1 MLDNES
7 LGNESNLPVGRQ
19 EFGSLIANCG
29 ATVNNSHLAVGVSGG
44 ADSMALCILA
54 ARWGRLNSVLVTA
67 LVVDHGLRVS
77 SAYEV
82 RVVASWL
89 KRLAIPFEILTIEQP
104 KPTTGIQEKAR
115 RWRFLEFDKWCR
127 ANSVNLVLLGH
138 TLDDQIETLFMRI
151 NADTGPD
158 GLSGMLS
165 YTRVRG
171 LIIARP
177 LLSVTKK
184 RLIAT
189 CNHHN
194 QTWIN
199 DPSNLDESFSRV
211 FWRNLQPK
219 VEQVGLT
226 SRSIE
231 RFSKIMGSLR
241 GIIDQHCRD
250 FIKYSGGVS
259 SLGLIWFEAP
269 DFNKLP
275 SYFAELMIGRILR
288 FIGGASKP
296 IKKRRIGKLCRN
308 LNDKTLLIETLGGCI
323 VQKSEK
329 GRVSIYREYAKC
341 QAPVSCLPG
350 QTFRWD
356 NRFEI
361 TLSGNQ
367 SAIIEA
373 LGHHGWCQVIDNAN
387 ISGNFAMLKQIPFK
401 ARLSLPV
408 IRHLDGGL
416 SIPHFRGVGI
426 EKGYDVSCEPVAE
439 FRPDA
444 DWVCELVS

>member
-1 MLDNES
+1 MLDNVS
-7 LGNESNLPVGRQ
+7 LGDESKLPVGCQ
-19 EFGSLIANCG
+19 EFGCLIANCG
-29 ATVNNSHLAVGVSGG
+29 LTVNNSHLAVGVSGG

-54 ARWGRLNSVLVTA
+54 ARWGRLNSVSVTA

-77 SAYEV
+77 SAYEA

-89 KRLAIPFEILTIEQP
+89 KRLAIPFEILTIKQP

-115 RWRFLEFDKWCR
+115 RWRFLAFDNWCR
-127 ANSVNLVLLGH
+127 SNSVDVVLLGH

-177 LLSVTKK
+177 LLSITKK

-194 QTWIN
+194 QKWIN
-199 DPSNLDESFSRV
+199 DPSNLDEKFTRV
-211 FWRNLQPK
+211 FWRNLRPK
-219 VEQVGLT
+219 VEQVGLA
-226 SRSIE
+226 SQSIE
-231 RFSKIMGSLR
+231 RFSRIMASLR
-241 GIIDQHCRD
+241 GIIDHYCRD
-250 FIKYSGGVS
+250 FIKDSGGVS
-259 SLGLIWFEAP
+259 SLGLIWFEAS

-275 SYFAELMIGRILR
+275 PYFAGLMIGRILR
-288 FIGGASKP
+288 SIGGASKP

-308 LNDKTLLIETLGGCI
+308 LNDKTSLIETLGGCV

-329 GRVSIYREYAKC
+329 GSILIYREYARC
-341 QAPVSCLPG
+341 PAPIACLSG
-350 QTFRWD
+350 GTFRWD

-361 TLSGNQ
+361 TLSGDQNG
-367 SAIIEA
+367 IIEA
-373 LGHHGWCQVIDNAN
+373 LGHHGWCQVIEDAN
-387 ISGNFAMLKQIPFK
+387 ISGHSAMLNKIPFK
-401 ARLSLPV
+401 ARLALPV

-416 SIPHFRGVGI
+416 SIPHFTRVGVATR
-426 EKGYDVSCEPVAE
+426 YAVSGELEAE

-444 DWVCELVS
+444 DWICELIA

>member
-1 MLDNES
+1 MLGDKS
-7 LGNESNLPVGRQ
+7 QGNEFNLPVGRQ

-29 ATVNNSHLAVGVSGG
+29 ATGKKSHLAVGVSGG

-67 LVVDHGLRVS
+67 LVVDHGLRTS
-77 SAYEV
+77 SAHEV
-82 RVVASWL
+82 RMVASWL
-89 KRLAIPFEILTIEQP
+89 KRLAIPFEILTIKQP
-104 KPTTGIQEKAR
+104 KPKSGIQEKAR
-115 RWRFLEFDKWCR
+115 RWRFLAFDNWCR
-127 ANSVNLVLLGH
+127 SNGVDVVLLGH
-138 TLDDQIETLFMRI
+138 TLDDQIETLHMRI
-151 NADTGPD
+151 SADTGPD

-194 QTWIN
+194 QKWIN
-199 DPSNLDESFSRV
+199 DPSNLDERFTRV

-219 VEQVGLT
+219 VEQVGLA
-226 SRSIE
+226 SQSIE

-241 GIIDQHCRD
+241 GIIDHHCRD

-259 SLGLIWFEAP
+259 SLGVIWFEAS

-275 SYFAELMIGRILR
+275 PYFAELMIGRILR
-288 FIGGASKP
+288 SIGGASKP
-296 IKKRRIGKLCRN
+296 IKKLRVGKLCRN
-308 LNDKTLLIETLGGCI
+308 LTNKPSLIETLGGCI

-329 GRVSIYREYAKC
+329 GSILIYREYAKC
-341 QAPVSCLPG
+341 PAPSSCLPG
-350 QTFRWD
+350 ATVRWD

-361 TLSGNQ
+361 TLSGAQ
-367 SAIIEA
+367 SAIVEA
-373 LGHHGWCQVIDNAN
+373 LGHHGWCQVIEDAN
-387 ISGNFAMLKQIPFK
+387 ISGHVTMLKQIPFK
-401 ARLSLPV
+401 ARLALPV
-408 IRHLDGGL
+408 IRHLDGQL
-416 SIPHFRGVGI
+416 SIPHFRGMGVAG
-426 EKGYDVSCEPVAE
+426 EYAVSGELVAD

-444 DWVCELVS
+444 DWVCELVA